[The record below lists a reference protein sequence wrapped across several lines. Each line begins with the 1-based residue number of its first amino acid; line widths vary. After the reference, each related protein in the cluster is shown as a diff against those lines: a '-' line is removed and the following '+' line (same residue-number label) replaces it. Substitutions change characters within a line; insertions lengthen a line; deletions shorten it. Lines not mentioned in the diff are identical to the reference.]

1 MSVAG
6 YSAELLAV
14 DLGTQSLRLAAY
26 DSAGRRR
33 WAWSAPV
40 DSHIE
45 GDVFEQSPEQ
55 WESLLLQ
62 GLGEAQRAGVRPVAL
77 AAAGPLAGYLALG
90 ADGRALGAA
99 TMYPDRR
106 AAGQLR
112 RVAAALRAA
121 GNDHGLRL
129 HAADPL
135 PQWLDFAARSPEMAS
150 RTRHFLDATGWL
162 NHLLCGESSLNVFT
176 GLRLYDAA
184 LRQALCADDAPF
196 GRIVDVG
203 QDIGELRPAL
213 AARFGFG
220 RVRVIAAAFDSKS
233 AYLGAG
239 LSAHG
244 EAADISGTVSSMGVL
259 WPGPI
264 DDPARRIYSVP
275 FAGQH
280 LVRGS
285 TAAAG
290 SSLEWVCR
298 SLLRD
303 DPAALER
310 QAAEAPPGANGLTF
324 LPYLSGERTP
334 LWNPWASGAMLGLRL
349 DSSPAD
355 LARAVFEGL
364 AFSVGHI
371 AEVMRE
377 HGVELRSVHLAGGL
391 ARSAL
396 LAQIKA
402 DVLGVPVAPFA
413 DHELTSQGLAAI
425 LSVATG
431 QAADLV
437 EASRRFTAVERWIA
451 PQERTRAAHLAAYE
465 RYRAASA
472 ALEPL
477 FATATGHPGG

>member
-1 MSVAG
+1 MSVPARG
-6 YSAELLAV
+6 ADLLAV

-26 DSAGRRR
+26 DDAGCRR

-55 WESLLLQ
+55 WEALLLQ
-62 GLGEAQRAGVRPVAL
+62 GLGEAQRAGVRPAAL
-77 AAAGPLAGYLALG
+77 AAAGPLAGYVAMG
-90 ADGRALGAA
+90 ADGRALSAA
-99 TMYPDRR
+99 TLYPDRR
-106 AAGQLR
+106 AAGQAL
-112 RVAAALRAA
+112 RVAEALRAA
-121 GNDHGLRL
+121 GSDPGLRV

-135 PQWLDFAARSPEMAS
+135 PQWLDFAARVPDVAR
-150 RTRHFLDATGWL
+150 RTHHFLDATGWL
-162 NHLLCGESSLNVFT
+162 NHRLCGEPSLNAFT

-184 LRQALCADDAPF
+184 LRQALSAEGAPF

-203 QDIGELRPAL
+203 QVLGELRPAL
-213 AARFGFG
+213 ATRFGFG
-220 RVRVIAAAFDSKS
+220 RVRVIAAAFDSKC

-239 LSAHG
+239 LSARG
-244 EAADISGTVSSMGVL
+244 EAADISGTVSSLGVL

-275 FAGQH
+275 FVGQH

-298 SLLRD
+298 SLLRE

-310 QAAEAPPGANGLTF
+310 QAAEAPPGANGLNF

-349 DSSPAD
+349 SSRPAD

-371 AEVMRE
+371 ADVMRE
-377 HGVELRSVHLAGGL
+377 CGVALHSVRLAGGL

-396 LAQIKA
+396 LGQIKA
-402 DVLGVPVAPFA
+402 DVLGVPMALLA

-425 LSVATG
+425 LAVATG
-431 QAADLV
+431 RATDLV
-437 EASRRFTAVERWIA
+437 DASRRFTAIERWIE
-451 PQERTRAAHLAAYE
+451 PQAHTRAAHCAAYE

-472 ALEPL
+472 ALEPG
-477 FATATGHPGG
+477 FARAAGHRGD

>member
-1 MSVAG
+1 
-6 YSAELLAV
+6 
-14 DLGTQSLRLAAY
+14 
-26 DSAGRRR
+26 
-33 WAWSAPV
+33 
-40 DSHIE
+40 
-45 GDVFEQSPEQ
+45 
-55 WESLLLQ
+55 
-62 GLGEAQRAGVRPVAL
+62 
-77 AAAGPLAGYLALG
+77 
-90 ADGRALGAA
+90 
-99 TMYPDRR
+99 
-106 AAGQLR
+106 
-112 RVAAALRAA
+112 
-121 GNDHGLRL
+121 
-129 HAADPL
+129 
-135 PQWLDFAARSPEMAS
+135 
-150 RTRHFLDATGWL
+150 
-162 NHLLCGESSLNVFT
+162 
-176 GLRLYDAA
+176 
-184 LRQALCADDAPF
+184 
-196 GRIVDVG
+196 
-203 QDIGELRPAL
+203 
-213 AARFGFG
+213 
-220 RVRVIAAAFDSKS
+220 
-233 AYLGAG
+233 
-239 LSAHG
+239 
-244 EAADISGTVSSMGVL
+244 MGVL
-259 WPGPI
+259 WPGPV

-298 SLLRD
+298 SLLRE

-310 QAAEAPPGANGLTF
+310 QAAGAPPGANGLTF

-349 DSSPAD
+349 SSSPAD

-377 HGVELRSVHLAGGL
+377 HGVELRSVRLAGGL

-413 DHELTSQGLAAI
+413 DHELTSRGLAAI

-431 QAADLV
+431 QASDLV
-437 EASRRFTAVERWIA
+437 EASRRFTAVERWIE

-477 FATATGHPGG
+477 FASSAGHPG

>member
-1 MSVAG
+1 MSVQG
-6 YSAELLAV
+6 WGDELMTV

-26 DSAGRRR
+26 DYTGHRR

-40 DSHIE
+40 DSHIQ
-45 GDVFEQSPEQ
+45 GDIFEQSSEQ

-62 GLGEAQRAGVRPVAL
+62 GLGEAQRAGVRPLAL
-77 AAAGPLAGYLALG
+77 AAAGPLAGYVAMG
-90 ADGRALGAA
+90 ADGRSLGAA

-106 AAGQLR
+106 ATGQAL
-112 RVAAALRAA
+112 RVAAVLRAT
-121 GNDHGLRL
+121 GNDHGLRV

-135 PQWLDFAARSPEMAS
+135 PQWLDFAGRTPETARC
-150 RTRHFLDATGWL
+150 TRHFLDSTGWL
-162 NHLLCGESSLNVFT
+162 NHFLCGEPSLNAFT

-184 LRQALCADDAPF
+184 VREKLSADQAPF
-196 GRIVDVG
+196 GRIVNVG

-213 AARFGFG
+213 GARFGFG
-220 RVRVIAAAFDSKS
+220 HVRVISAAFDSKS

-239 LSAHG
+239 LSVPG
-244 EAADISGTVSSMGVL
+244 EAVDISGTVSSLGVF

-264 DDPARRIYSVP
+264 DDPKRRIYSVP
-275 FAGQH
+275 FVGQH

-285 TAAAG
+285 TASAG
-290 SSLEWVCR
+290 SSLEWMCR
-298 SLLRD
+298 SLFRE

-310 QAAEAPPGANGLTF
+310 LANQAPPGANGLIF

-349 DSSPAD
+349 SNNPAD
-355 LARAVFEGL
+355 VARAVFEGL

-371 AEVMRE
+371 AEVMRDC
-377 HGVELRSVHLAGGL
+377 GVELHSVRLAGGL
-391 ARSAL
+391 ARSPL
-396 LAQIKA
+396 LGQIKA
-402 DVLGVPVAPFA
+402 DVLGVPVAPFV

-437 EASRRFTAVERWIA
+437 EASKRFTAIEHWIE
-451 PQERTRAAHLAAYE
+451 PHEHTRAAHLAAFE
-465 RYRAASA
+465 RYRTASG
-472 ALEPL
+472 ALESSFVSGTDAL
-477 FATATGHPGG
+477 GN

>member
-6 YSAELLAV
+6 PGAELLAV

-26 DSAGRRR
+26 DDTGRRR

-77 AAAGPLAGYLALG
+77 AAAGPLAGYVALG
-90 ADGRALGAA
+90 SDGRALGAA

-106 AAGQLR
+106 AAGQAR
-112 RVAAALRAA
+112 RVMAALRTA
-121 GNDHGLRL
+121 GNDHGLRV
-129 HAADPL
+129 HPADPL
-135 PQWLDFAARSPEMAS
+135 PQWLDFAERSPEMAR

-162 NHLLCGESSLNVFT
+162 NHLLCGEPSLNAFT

-184 LRQALCADDAPF
+184 LRHALSADDAPF
-196 GRIVDVG
+196 GRIVEAG
-203 QDIGELRPAL
+203 QDLGELRPAL
-213 AARFGFG
+213 AERFGFG

-239 LSAHG
+239 LSAPG

-259 WPGPI
+259 WPQRI

-275 FAGQH
+275 FVGQY

-298 SLLRD
+298 SLLRE

-349 DSSPAD
+349 NSRPED

-371 AEVMRE
+371 ADVMRE
-377 HGVELRSVHLAGGL
+377 CGVELHSMRLAGGL
-391 ARSAL
+391 ARSPL

-402 DVLGVPVAPFA
+402 DVLGVPVAPFT

-425 LSVATG
+425 MAVATG
-431 QAADLV
+431 RAADLV
-437 EASRRFTAVERWIA
+437 EASRRFTAVEHWVE
-451 PQERTRAAHLAAYE
+451 PQERTRTAHRTAYE

-472 ALEPL
+472 ALEPV
-477 FATATGHPGG
+477 FASAANSPGG